1 MEKKMKKII
10 LILLMLTALCLFGCG
25 LDEAGGETDVTTE
38 AFDEIEMLTLIEK
51 GKSDY
56 AIIHASGDVDSDAAY
71 RLSTLIKRACGVSIS
86 PKKDNFVEPSARE
99 IVIGKTNREAEAFA
113 ERDGL
118 IADGYFICVKDER
131 LFVSALTEEGYE
143 EAFKY
148 LFKNGFGVEDIND
161 MERNENASF
170 ALSSELCVVAEPT
183 SVGASIADTY
193 TVKGADRTAHGYA
206 TSQGELEYSI
216 KAPIGKG
223 FNTYVISYSSSVP
236 VRGVISYRV
245 AGKAVCE
252 EFFLDAGYHKTFTSF
267 TDGAIGGGECSEITG
282 IDISLIRAKEMTFR
296 LEGIETLRR
305 ELPSSDVIYI
315 EDGSYKLG
323 IKLTWGGGISY
334 LEDLRDGDATL
345 TNLLNDHDTGRLIQQ
360 SYYGTNSAPYVPE
373 KYGENMWCYNPVQG
387 GDQYNNR
394 SKLVDYE
401 ISKDKKSVY
410 VKCRPLDWA
419 KKNVLTP
426 SYMENTYVL
435 CDGYV
440 KVDNRFIDFSG
451 YTHRNAD
458 QELPAFYT
466 VSYLSE
472 FVCYTGKNG
481 WSGDTLAV
489 KPSLPFWG
497 GNANAYFTL
506 SSKETWG
513 AWRAPNGYALGV
525 YTPMA
530 TTLLAGRHNYNGS
543 KDAHNDATNYV
554 APLIKNTMKSF
565 EPFEYTYY
573 ITTGTV
579 DEIRNQF
586 NEIYK
591 EK

>member
-1 MEKKMKKII
+1 MKRLFI
-10 LILLMLTALCLFGCG
+10 ILLMLTALCLFGCG
-25 LDEAGGETDVTTE
+25 TEGEANTTDVTSESVGQAEPIT
-38 AFDEIEMLTLIEK
+38 FIEN

-113 ERDGL
+113 ERESL
-118 IADGYFICVKDER
+118 IADGYFICVKDQR

-148 LFKNGFGVEDIND
+148 LFKNGFGVEDING
-161 MERNENASF
+161 MEKNENASF
-170 ALSSELCVVAEPT
+170 ALSAELCVIAEPT
-183 SVGASIADTY
+183 ATGASIEDIY
-193 TVKGADRTAHGYA
+193 TVNGAERTVFGYSV
-206 TSQGELEYSI
+206 SQSELEYSI
-216 KAPIGKG
+216 KSPIGKS
-223 FNTYVISYSSSVP
+223 FNTYVITYSSDVP
-236 VRGVISYRV
+236 IKGVITYKVS
-245 AGKAVCE
+245 GKAVSE
-252 EFFLDAGYHKTFTSF
+252 EFYLEEGYHKTFTSF
-267 TDGAIGGGECSEITG
+267 VDGAITG
-282 IDISLIRAKEMTFR
+282 NDCAELTSVRISLIKAKSLTFR
-296 LEGIETLRR
+296 LEGIEATKR
-305 ELPSSDVIYI
+305 ELPKTDVVYI
-315 EDGSYKLG
+315 EDGNYKLG

-334 LEDLRDGDATL
+334 LEDLRDGDDSL
-345 TNLLNDHDTGRLIQQ
+345 KNLLNDHDTGRLIQQ

-373 KYGENMWCYNPVQG
+373 KYSENMWCYNPVQG

-394 SKLVDYE
+394 SKLVDYV
-401 ISKDKKSVY
+401 ISEDGKSIY

-426 SYMENTYVL
+426 SYMENTYTL

-440 KVDNRFIDFSG
+440 KVDNRFVDFSG

-472 FVCYTGKNG
+472 FVCYTGQKA
-481 WSGDTLAV
+481 WSGDTLTV

-497 GNANAYFTL
+497 GNANAYFAL
-506 SSKETWG
+506 GSKETWG
-513 AWRAPNGYALGV
+513 AWRASNGYALGV

-579 DEIRNQF
+579 EEIRNRF

-591 EK
+591 MK

>member
-1 MEKKMKKII
+1 MKRLFI
-10 LILLMLTALCLFGCG
+10 ILLMLTALCLFGCG
-25 LDEAGGETDVTTE
+25 TEGEANTTDVTTE
-38 AFDEIEMLTLIEK
+38 GGEQAEPITFIEK

-86 PKKDNFVEPSARE
+86 PKKDTFVEPSKKE

-118 IADGYFICVKDER
+118 IADGYFLIVKDGK

-143 EAFKY
+143 EAFKE
-148 LFKNGFGVEDIND
+148 LFKIGFGVEDING
-161 MERNENASF
+161 MEKNENARL
-170 ALSSELCVVAEPT
+170 ALPAELLTLAEPT
-183 SVGASIADTY
+183 ETEASIEDKY
-193 TVKGADRTAHGYA
+193 TVEGADKTLYGYSVSDDSLKY
-206 TSQGELEYSI
+206 TLKSPMGND
-216 KAPIGKG
+216 
-223 FNTYVISYSSSVP
+223 FNTYAITYSSDVP
-236 VRGVISYRV
+236 VKGVISYKV
-245 AGKAVCE
+245 AGKAVSE
-252 EFFLDAGYHKTFTSF
+252 EFFLDSGYHKTFTSF
-267 TDGAIGGGECSEITG
+267 VDGAIGGVDCSEITG
-282 IDISLIRAKEMTFR
+282 IDISLIKAKEMTFR
-296 LEGIETLRR
+296 LEGIEATKR
-305 ELPSSDVIYI
+305 EIPKSDVIYI
-315 EDGSYKLG
+315 EDGGYKLG

-360 SYYGTNSAPYVPE
+360 SYYGTNSAPYEPS

-394 SKLVDYE
+394 SKLVDYV
-401 ISKDKKSVY
+401 ISEDGKSVY

-426 SYMENTYVL
+426 SYMENTYTL

-440 KVDNRFIDFSG
+440 KVDNRFVDFSG

-472 FVCYTGKNG
+472 FVCYTGQKA
-481 WSGDTLAV
+481 WSGDTLTV
-489 KPSLPFWG
+489 KSELPFWG

-506 SSKETWG
+506 GSKETWA

-573 ITTGTV
+573 IATGTV
-579 DEIRNQF
+579 EEIRDQF
-586 NEIYK
+586 YELYK
-591 EK
+591 IQ

>member
-1 MEKKMKKII
+1 MKK
-10 LILLMLTALCLFGCG
+10 LLYIFIVISVLCLFGCG
-25 LDEAGGETDVTTE
+25 SDDVGGGTDVTTE
-38 AFDEIEMLTLIEK
+38 AVEEIEMLTFIEK

-71 RLSTLIKRACGVSIS
+71 RLSSLIKRASGVSIS
-86 PKKDNFVEPSARE
+86 PKKDTFVEPSEKE
-99 IVIGKTNREAEAFA
+99 IVIGKTNRETEAFA

-118 IADGYFICVKDER
+118 IADGYFLIVKDGK

-148 LFKNGFGVEDIND
+148 LFKNGFGVEDING
-161 MERNENASF
+161 MEKNENASF
-170 ALSSELCVVAEPT
+170 ALSAELCVIAEPT
-183 SVGASIADTY
+183 ATEASIEDKY
-193 TVKGADRTAHGYA
+193 TVEGADKTLYGYSVSDDSLKY
-206 TSQGELEYSI
+206 TLKLPMGND
-216 KAPIGKG
+216 
-223 FNTYVISYSSSVP
+223 FNTYVLTYSSDVP
-236 VRGVISYRV
+236 IKGVITYKVS
-245 AGKAVCE
+245 GKSVSE
-252 EFFLDAGYHKTFTSF
+252 EFYLEEGYHKTFTSF
-267 TDGAIGGGECSEITG
+267 VDGAIAGNDCAELTSVR
-282 IDISLIRAKEMTFR
+282 ISLIKAKSLTFR
-296 LEGIETLRR
+296 LEGIEATKR
-305 ELPSSDVIYI
+305 ELPKTDVVYI
-315 EDGSYKLG
+315 EDGNYKLG

-334 LEDLRDGDATL
+334 LEDLRDGDDSL
-345 TNLLNDHDTGRLIQQ
+345 KNLLNDHDTGRLIQQ

-394 SKLVDYE
+394 SKLVDYV
-401 ISKDKKSVY
+401 ISEDGKSIY

-419 KKNVLTP
+419 KKNVLTL
-426 SYMENTYVL
+426 SYMENTYTL

-440 KVDNRFIDFSG
+440 KVDNRFVDFSG

-472 FVCYTGKNG
+472 FVCYTGQKA
-481 WSGDTLAV
+481 WSGDTLTV

-506 SSKETWG
+506 GSKETWA

-573 ITTGTV
+573 IATGTV
-579 DEIRNQF
+579 EEIRDQF
-586 NEIYK
+586 YELYK
-591 EK
+591 MK

>member
-1 MEKKMKKII
+1 MKRLFI
-10 LILLMLTALCLFGCG
+10 ILLMLTALCLFGCG
-25 LDEAGGETDVTTE
+25 TKGEANTTDVTTE
-38 AFDEIEMLTLIEK
+38 SVEQAEPITFIEN

-71 RLSTLIKRACGVSIS
+71 RLSLLIKRASGVSIS
-86 PKKDNFVEPSARE
+86 PKKDNFVEPAQKE
-99 IVIGKTNREAEAFA
+99 IVIGKTNREAEEFS

-118 IADGYFICVKDER
+118 IADGYFLIVKDGK
-131 LFVSALTEEGYE
+131 LFISALTAEGYE
-143 EAFKY
+143 EAFKD
-148 LFKNGFGVEDIND
+148 LFKQGFGVEDIDD
-161 MERNENASF
+161 MTTDENAR
-170 ALSSELCVVAEPT
+170 LSLPAELLTLAEPT
-183 SVGASIADTY
+183 ATDALIEDKY
-193 TVKGADRTAHGYA
+193 TVEGADKTLYGYSVSDDSLKY
-206 TSQGELEYSI
+206 TLKSP
-216 KAPIGKG
+216 KGKD
-223 FNTYVISYSSSVP
+223 FNTYAITYSSDVP
-236 VRGVISYRV
+236 IKGVITYKVS
-245 AGKAVCE
+245 GKLVSE
-252 EFFLDAGYHKTFTSF
+252 EFFLEEGYHKTFTSF
-267 TDGAIGGGECSEITG
+267 TDGAIGGALGAELGSIEL
-282 IDISLIRAKEMTFR
+282 SLIKAKEMTFR
-296 LEGIETLRR
+296 LEGIDATKRD
-305 ELPSSDVIYI
+305 LPSSDVIYI

-334 LEDLRDGDATL
+334 LEDLRDGDDSL
-345 TNLLNDHDTGRLIQQ
+345 KNLLNDHDTGRLIQQ

-373 KYGENMWCYNPVQG
+373 KYNGNTWCYNPVQG

-394 SKLVDYE
+394 SKLVDYA
-401 ISKDKKSVY
+401 ISEDGKTVY

-419 KKNVLTP
+419 KKNVMTP
-426 SYMENTYVL
+426 SYMENTYTL

-440 KVDNRFIDFSG
+440 KVDNRFVDFSG

-472 FVCYTGKNG
+472 FVCYTGQKA
-481 WSGDTLAV
+481 WSGDTLTV

-497 GNANAYFTL
+497 GNTNAYL
-506 SSKETWG
+506 ALNSKETWA

-565 EPFEYTYY
+565 TPFEYTYY
-573 ITTGTV
+573 ITTGMV
-579 DEIRNQF
+579 EAIRDQF
-586 NEIYK
+586 YELSK
-591 EK
+591 MK